1 MARDIVEGDARNQ
14 YALLWS
20 YCAELQK
27 ASRLNTC
34 KIQLE
39 RPSPNVMPK
48 FGRFFMCLE
57 GCKKGFLAACRP
69 FIGVDGCHLK
79 TKYGG
84 QLLVAIGRDP
94 NDQYFPL
101 AFVVVET
108 ETKDSWRWFV
118 TLLLEDLGDTTRRRG
133 LVQMFEEM
141 MEGVEHRLCLRHLYE
156 NFKKKFG
163 GGTMIRDLM
172 MAAAKATYEEAW
184 RGKMNELKALNK
196 KAYDWLVAISTKAW
210 CKHAFSFYPSCDVL
224 MNNLSEE
231 FNSTILLARDKPII
245 TMFEWIR
252 TYIMALFATLN
263 KKFSKYNGRVMPK
276 PRKRLD
282 REIQM
287 SGNWLATWASELK
300 FEVTHTIFCDK
311 FIVNLGAYS
320 CTCNFWELV
329 GIPCR
334 HVVAAICMRGDKP
347 EDYVH
352 QYYLRE
358 TYAKCYG
365 QTISPING
373 QNKWYVTNNDTI
385 LPPDFK
391 RGPSRPKKLRRRM
404 LEEDENP
411 TKLRRTHTSNR
422 CGRCL
427 QYGHNKRNCP
437 NPLKQPEGGGEQ
449 QQQPTTTKSKENY
462 CGVGT
467 SGDGNPSE
475 AATSGVIVTGVV
487 ATNVA
492 SRDINV
498 NDDVTH

>member
-1 MARDIVEGDARNQ
+1 MVDDIEIVHQIDEEYISDELHNDLDDSDSDFNSKPKYRTFHGEDMCKEFKFQLGMEFRSLKEFKDAILEH
-14 YALLWS
+14 AV
-20 YCAELQK
+20 
-27 ASRLNTC
+27 LN
-34 KIQLE
+34 
-39 RPSPNVMPK
+39 
-48 FGRFFMCLE
+48 G
-57 GCKKGFLAACRP
+57 
-69 FIGVDGCHLK
+69 
-79 TKYGG
+79 
-84 QLLVAIGRDP
+84 
-94 NDQYFPL
+94 
-101 AFVVVET
+101 
-108 ETKDSWRWFV
+108 
-118 TLLLEDLGDTTRRRG
+118 G

-449 QQQPTTTKSKENY
+449 QQQPTTTKSK
-462 CGVGT
+462 
-467 SGDGNPSE
+467 
-475 AATSGVIVTGVV
+475 VI
-487 ATNVA
+487 NIIF
-492 SRDINV
+492 SLIFSLINI
-498 NDDVTH
+498 NLNELCCIMQKKGK